1 MYFLMNEENVK
12 MYILVAL
19 VWRKH
24 IYFVPSIGLVWY
36 VKGNIGS
43 WMIMHYLTFYLNLT
57 RLYVSKRSDD
67 PCVSSIV
74 AADVKIKHLG
84 DNAFWNLDWW
94 LSCIISR
101 QGPLGALFF
110 STQNKNVCHNY
121 ERNSSCKLF
130 FVLTSVWW
138 RQHFQL
144 ASAEARKSLDEYH
157 IL

>member
-1 MYFLMNEENVK
+1 MYFLMNEEIVK

-19 VWRKH
+19 VWRKQ

-84 DNAFWNLDWW
+84 DDAFWNLDWW

-101 QGPLGALFF
+101 TGTTWSPVLFH
-110 STQNKNVCHNY
+110 T
-121 ERNSSCKLF
+121 E
-130 FVLTSVWW
+130 
-138 RQHFQL
+138 
-144 ASAEARKSLDEYH
+144 
-157 IL
+157 